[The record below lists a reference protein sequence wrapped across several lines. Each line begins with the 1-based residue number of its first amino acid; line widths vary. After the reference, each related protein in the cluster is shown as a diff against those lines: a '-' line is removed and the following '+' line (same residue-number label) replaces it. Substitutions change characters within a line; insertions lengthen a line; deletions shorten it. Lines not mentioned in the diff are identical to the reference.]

1 MNFKFLIESNVIVGN
16 GTVRNLHKIIKE
28 LGYTKPLFIVD
39 EGFLKSSLWKKIYKK
54 INSNFNKIKIV
65 VTSGKS
71 EPTYNA
77 LRKNLFESKK
87 TKCDLIVGIGGGSC
101 LDTAKAIAALI
112 KNKGDPI
119 IYKGV
124 SAITVLG
131 TRETPDV
138 KTTNYKVC
146 YDAWKLAKKQK
157 FFEAILIDND
167 GSVLE
172 GSRSNIFWVKDGQLF
187 TREGGVL
194 PGVTRQTIIQYSPYP
209 VIFESLN
216 QNEIDSLD
224 ELFLTNSGSGI
235 IPIIQVDKQVIND
248 SLIGKMTHQLLRLY
262 KDWMYKELIE

>member
-1 MNFKFLIESNVIVGN
+1 M
-16 GTVRNLHKIIKE
+16 IKALVNNQWE
-28 LGYTKPLFIVD
+28 RISPEHLQLGEETFAFEQGLYETFRTLDYKPVLLAPHLDRLFRSAKLTGLFIHYRKEELLDMVNRVVSAFHD
-39 EGFLKSSLWKKIYKK
+39 PNQRARILAVPDKLIIYTSSL
-54 INSNFNKIKIV
+54 
-65 VTSGKS
+65 
-71 EPTYNA
+71 
-77 LRKNLFESKK
+77 NL
-87 TKCDLIVGIGGGSC
+87 
-101 LDTAKAIAALI
+101 
-112 KNKGDPI
+112 DPI